1 MNLVAVDY
9 QADNAAELFAKS
21 LHETGFG
28 VLKNHPIQKQLVEDI
43 YTTWQAFFDSEEKF
57 DYTYNKGTQD
67 GYFSKSVSEVAKGF
81 KKKDINAIIDQTVEK
96 CMAIN
101 KCHVHILGGKRRN
114 SMESKDS

>member
-43 YTTWQAFFDSEEKF
+43 YTAWQAFFDSEDKF

-81 KKKDINAIIDQTVEK
+81 KKKDIKEYFHYYPWGMCPPELKQQLADYYAKTTSL
-96 CMAIN
+96 AA
-101 KCHVHILGGKRRN
+101 
-114 SMESKDS
+114 